1 MEFYDKDVVL
11 ETERLILRV
20 LREEDTSA
28 FFHQISHD
36 KGVLRYYIAPYVEEE
51 EGFSI
56 DSILNFYERTRRYAF
71 AIVLKDSGEMIGMIN
86 QCSGH
91 DKTFRNIELGY
102 AIGSSYWYQGYVAE
116 ALRAVID
123 FLFSRGGVHKIHCS
137 AITENTASI
146 AVMKKCGMIY
156 EGRKIDEIFWH
167 DRYWDT
173 DTYYCLAPDVP
184 CGTSYGND

>member
-1 MEFYDKDVVL
+1 MEFYDPEIVL
-11 ETERLILRV
+11 ETERLILRT
-20 LREEDTSA
+20 LRKEDTSA

-36 KGVLRYYIAPYVEEE
+36 KEVLRYYIAPYVEVE

-56 DSILNFYERTRRYAF
+56 ENILNFYEKTKRYAF
-71 AIVLKDSGEMIGMIN
+71 AIILKETGEFIGMIN

-91 DKTFRNIELGY
+91 DKVFPNIELGY

-116 ALRAVID
+116 GLRAVID
-123 FLFSRGGVHKIHCS
+123 FLFERGVHKIHCS

-156 EGRKIDEIFWH
+156 EGRKVSEIFWH
-167 DRYWDT
+167 DCYWDT
-173 DTYYCLAPDVP
+173 DTYYILNPDVP
-184 CGTSYGND
+184 RGTSSAED